1 MKKRLKSG
9 MSFTRRDTIKI
20 FKLSSK
26 GLTISEIA
34 KECSVSENKIKEI
47 LE

>member
-1 MKKRLKSG
+1 M
-9 MSFTRRDTIKI
+9 DTIKI

-26 GLTISEIA
+26 GLTVTEIA
-34 KECSVSENKIKEI
+34 KECNVSEKKIKEI